1 MPDDLKTPS
10 KTSMGK
16 DYIETIKR
24 SAEVGLQKRR
34 EAGEIMTYD
43 LDGWVVREYPG
54 QRIVHLAP
62 IGQFRPEDHPIKE

>member
-16 DYIETIKR
+16 EYIETIKR
-24 SAEVGLQKRR
+24 SAGLVLQKRR
-34 EAGEIMTYD
+34 DAGEIMTYD

-54 QRIVHLAP
+54 QRVVHLAP
-62 IGQFRPEDHPIKE
+62 IGQFRSEDHPVEG

>member
-16 DYIETIKR
+16 EYIEAIKR
-24 SAEVGLQKRR
+24 SAGLVLQKRR
-34 EAGEIMTYD
+34 DAGEIMTYD

-54 QRIVHLAP
+54 QRVVRLAP
-62 IGQFRPEDHPIKE
+62 IGQFRPESHPIKE